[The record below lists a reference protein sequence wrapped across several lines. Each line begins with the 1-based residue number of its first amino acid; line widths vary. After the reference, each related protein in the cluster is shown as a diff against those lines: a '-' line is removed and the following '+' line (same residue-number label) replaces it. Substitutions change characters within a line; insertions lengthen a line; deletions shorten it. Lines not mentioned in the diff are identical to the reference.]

1 MGIGLYIHI
10 PFCTKKCGYCNFYS
24 VPVQGQDVPKLC
36 SCLITEIQR
45 RLEDPVDTIYI
56 GGGSP
61 SCLGENLIDLTGR
74 IIEITG
80 TPEEFTVE
88 VNPTQADRELLENLI
103 MLGVNRISIG
113 VQSFNPAELKV
124 LERNV
129 TPEQI
134 SESIKIAKKAGFDN
148 ISLDLIYAIP
158 GQTIDSWEET
168 LKAAIEANPT
178 HISAYS
184 LSFEEGTPLMNQLN
198 EGKIRQTDENI
209 DRLMYDTAI
218 DKLAEAGFEQ
228 YEISNFA
235 KSEFQC
241 QHNLKYW
248 NNTEYLGVG
257 PAAGS
262 FYKNQRTLNFADMTK
277 YFIAIESEH
286 NPFDEIHIPNEMEL
300 ACETAVLGL
309 RKIKGINFARF
320 NEQTGCDFLEMFAV
334 PVKNYTEQ
342 KLLILENDSIRLAR
356 VALPIADSILSDFSY
371 V

>member
-24 VPVQGQDVPKLC
+24 VPILNQDVHGLC

-45 RLEDPVDTIYI
+45 RLEDSVDTIYI

-61 SCLGENLIDLTGR
+61 SCLGDDLVGLVRR
-74 IIEITG
+74 IIEITDS
-80 TPEEFTVE
+80 PEEFTVE
-88 VNPTQADRELLENLI
+88 VNPTQAQSKLLENLV

-113 VQSFNPAELKV
+113 AQSFNPAELKV
-124 LERNV
+124 LERDAS
-129 TPEQI
+129 PGQI
-134 SESIKIAKKAGFDN
+134 LDSIKIARKAGFDN
-148 ISLDLIYAIP
+148 ISLDLIFAIP

-168 LKAAIEANPT
+168 LKTAIEANPT

-184 LSFEEGTPLMNQLN
+184 LSFEDGTALTDQLN
-198 EGKIRQTDENI
+198 EGKIHRSDENI
-209 DRLMYDTAI
+209 DRLMYDIAI
-218 DKLAEAGFEQ
+218 DRLREAGFEQ

-277 YFIAIESEH
+277 YFVAIKSGH
-286 NPFDEIHIPNEMEL
+286 NPFDEVHIPNEMEF

-309 RKIKGINFARF
+309 RKIEGINLSRF
-320 NEQTGCDFLEMFAV
+320 TEQTGYNFLEMFAV

-342 KLLILENDSIRLAR
+342 NLLILENDSIRLAR

>member
-24 VPVQGQDVPKLC
+24 VPIQNQDVPRMC
-36 SCLITEIQR
+36 SYLITELQR
-45 RLEDPVDTIYI
+45 RLENSVDTIYI

-61 SCLGENLIDLTGR
+61 SCLGENLISLTR
-74 IIEITG
+74 SVIDITG
-80 TPEEFTVE
+80 SPEEFTVE
-88 VNPTQADRELLENLI
+88 VNPAQADRELLENLV

-113 VQSFNPAELKV
+113 VQSFNPAELKL
-124 LERNV
+124 LERDAS
-129 TPEQI
+129 PGQI
-134 SESIKIAKKAGFDN
+134 SESIKIARKAGFDN

-168 LKAAIEANPT
+168 LKAAIETNPT

-184 LSFEEGTPLMNQLN
+184 LSFEEGTPLTNQLN
-198 EGKIRQTDENI
+198 EGKIRRADENI

-218 DKLAEAGFEQ
+218 DKLGAAGFEQ

-262 FYKNQRTLNFADMTK
+262 FYKNQRTLNFADLTK
-277 YFIAIESEH
+277 YFLAIESEH
-286 NPFDEIHIPNEMEL
+286 NPFDEVHIPNEMEF

-309 RKIKGINFARF
+309 RKIKGINLSGF
-320 NEQTGCDFLEMFAV
+320 NEQTGYNFLEMFAV

-342 KLLILENDSIRLAR
+342 NLLILENDSIRLAR
-356 VALPIADSILSDFSY
+356 AALPIADSILSDFSY